1 MTDILTI
8 KRMLT
13 DRARTVAEKLLP
25 NGRLDGS
32 EWRCGSVNGEKGNSL
47 CVRVTGDR
55 QGLWSDFATDHG
67 GDLID
72 LWCATKHMTLSE
84 ALDDIRTWLGLER
97 PSYTRP
103 AEKTYQRPAKP
114 KCVQPI
120 ARVRDYLTE
129 ERNLPE
135 EILTR
140 YQIGEDGDRIVFPF
154 KLPDGTL
161 ALAKVRDAVDG
172 VAPKPTARD
181 CEPILF
187 GWQAMPA
194 EAREV
199 VITEGEIDAMSW
211 AAYGYPALSVPFGG
225 GGGNK
230 QQWIE
235 REYDRLDRFE
245 RIYLAMDMD
254 GPGEEAVA
262 EIVERLGR
270 VRCFRV
276 VMPRKDGNACL
287 VDGVA
292 QEEMDH
298 CIASAQSM
306 DPEGLKRPAEYAG
319 EVVHLFWPVAG
330 QPEGYQTPYD
340 KLRGKLH
347 FRPGEVTLW
356 TGDSGDGKSQIL
368 SDCTP
373 GWIAEGAGVCLSSL
387 EMKPAQT
394 LKRMVKQIVGTDR
407 PTAEVIDA
415 SLRWA
420 SDGLMLYE
428 LVGKAK
434 VDLLLE
440 TFDYARSKYG
450 CDKFVVDSLM
460 RLGVKSDDYNG
471 QEEVIYRLVDWT
483 IARNVHTHIV
493 AHAKK
498 GDRDR
503 GAPGTQD
510 IKGAMEIGANAFN
523 ILSVWRN
530 RKLEDQIAAARYQF
544 KTNGDP
550 ASEKA
555 LDDLEKT
562 PGVILNV
569 AKQRNG
575 DFEGKVG
582 LWFDQETYRYRC
594 THHNGPVGRRYLPQN
609 WQEQGSTAA

>member
-1 MTDILTI
+1 MADILTV
-8 KRMLT
+8 KRMLA
-13 DRARTVAEKLLP
+13 DRARSVAEYLLP
-25 NGRLDGS
+25 NGRMDGP

-55 QGLWSDFATDHG
+55 QGVWSDFANPEHG

-72 LWCATKHMTLSE
+72 LWCATKSLSLTE
-84 ALDDIRTWLGLER
+84 ALDDIRAWLGVER

-103 AEKTYQRPAKP
+103 AEKTYDRPAKP
-114 KCVQPI
+114 KCKTPV
-120 ARVRDYLTE
+120 AKVLAYLTE
-129 ERNLPE
+129 DRNIPD
-135 EILTR
+135 EIVSR

-172 VAPKPTARD
+172 ASPKPTARN
-181 CEPILF
+181 CEPVLF

-194 EAREV
+194 DAREV

-235 REYDRLDRFE
+235 SEYDRLDRFE
-245 RIYLAMDMD
+245 RIYLALDMD
-254 GPGEEAVA
+254 GPGDEAVA

-270 VRCFRV
+270 ARCFRV
-276 VMPRKDGNACL
+276 AMPRKDGNACL
-287 VDGVA
+287 VDGVS
-292 QEEMDH
+292 QEEMDR
-298 CIASAQSM
+298 CIAEAQSM
-306 DPEGLKRPAEYAG
+306 DPEGLKRPAEYSAD
-319 EVVHLFWPVAG
+319 VVMLFWPRPG
-330 QPEGYQTPYD
+330 QHVGYQTPYD
-340 KLRGKLH
+340 KLHDKLH
-347 FRPGEVTLW
+347 FRPAEVTLW

-373 GWIAEGAGVCLSSL
+373 KWIQDGARVCLSSL
-387 EMKPAQT
+387 EMKPSQT

-407 PTAEVIDA
+407 PTEQIIGA
-415 SLRWA
+415 SLEWA
-420 SDGLMLYE
+420 SKGLLLYE

-450 CDKFVVDSLM
+450 CDMFVIDSLM
-460 RLGVKSDDYNG
+460 RLGIKSDDYNS

-498 GDRDR
+498 GERDR
-503 GAPGTQD
+503 GAPNTQD

-530 RKLEDQIAAARYQF
+530 RKLEDQIQAA
-544 KTNGDP
+544 KTEEERDEI
-550 ASEKA
+550 AK
-555 LDDLEKT
+555 K

-594 THHNGPVGRRYLPQN
+594 TQFNGAVGRRYLPAD
-609 WQEQGSTAA
+609 WQEQRSTAA